1 MSISGGLRST
11 GASPTILVVDDEAAI
26 REVLE
31 MRLQKW
37 GFDVALAA
45 TGEEANRLAEKLD
58 PDVVLSDV
66 VLPELGGLDLLR
78 CLKAGNPD
86 RPVLLMTAYGSIDTA
101 VEAMKEGAQDFL
113 TKPIDYSK
121 LKSTLWA
128 LRQVAAQRGEMAQLS
143 SKLKQGGGLGPI
155 IGLSKPM
162 RAVFKLVRTLATNE
176 ASVIITGESGTG
188 KEVVAQAIHSLG
200 GRSSGP
206 FIAVNSAAIPEGL
219 IESEIF
225 GHERGSFT
233 GALSSRPGCFEQ
245 ADKGTL
251 FLDEI
256 GEMPAQLQPKLLR
269 ILEEGS
275 VRRLGGRREI
285 PFDVRV
291 MAATNRSPE
300 EAVRSGVL
308 RRDLFYRLNVFTIH
322 MPPLRQREGDVELL
336 MRHFVDI
343 FNTKHG
349 AEVEGASREAAAL
362 LESYPWP
369 GNVRELRNV
378 IERGVI
384 LARRGWLEAVHLPPY
399 VRRPDGAARTSIV
412 LPAGVSAAEAEKI
425 LLLETLQQVGNNKAE
440 AARQLGL
447 DAKTIRNKLKAYGVR
462 AVS

>member
-1 MSISGGLRST
+1 MSISGATPSLGS
-11 GASPTILVVDDEAAI
+11 SPTILVVDDEAAI

-37 GFDVALAA
+37 GFEVSLAA
-45 TGEEANRLAEKLD
+45 TGEEASRLAEKLD

-121 LKSTLWA
+121 LKATLWA
-128 LRQVAAQRGEMAQLS
+128 LRQEAEQRGAMVRLS
-143 SKLKQGGGLGPI
+143 TKLQKGGGLGPI

-188 KEVVAQAIHSLG
+188 KEVVAQTIHAMGS
-200 GRSSGP
+200 RSSGP
-206 FIAVNSAAIPEGL
+206 FVAVNSAAIPEGL

-233 GALSSRPGCFEQ
+233 GALSARPGCFEQ
-245 ADKGTL
+245 ADGGTL

-300 EAVRSGVL
+300 EAVRSGIL
-308 RRDLFYRLNVFTIH
+308 RRDLYYRLNVFTID

-336 MRHFVDI
+336 MRHFVDL

-349 AEVEGASREAAAL
+349 SEVEGASTEAAEL
-362 LESYPWP
+362 LAKYPWP

-447 DAKTIRNKLKAYGVR
+447 DAKTIRNKLKTYGVR
-462 AVS
+462 ALS

>member
-1 MSISGGLRST
+1 MSISRGARSSGT
-11 GASPTILVVDDEAAI
+11 KPTVLVVDDEAAI

-37 GFDVALAA
+37 GFEVSLAA
-45 TGEEANRLAEKLD
+45 TGEEASLLAEKLD

-66 VLPELGGLDLLR
+66 VLPEMGGLDLLR
-78 CLKAGNPD
+78 CLKAGNSD

-113 TKPIDYSK
+113 TKPLDYSK
-121 LKSTLWA
+121 LKATLWS
-128 LRQVAAQRGEMAQLS
+128 LREMVARRGEMARLS
-143 SKLKQGGGLGPI
+143 SKLKEGGGLGPI
-155 IGLSKPM
+155 VGLSKPM
-162 RAVFKLVRTLATNE
+162 RALFKLVRTLATNE

-188 KEVVAQAIHSLG
+188 KEVVAQTIHAMG
-200 GRSSGP
+200 NRAAGP
-206 FIAVNSAAIPEGL
+206 FVAVNSAAIPEGL

-269 ILEEGS
+269 ILEESS
-275 VRRLGGRREI
+275 VRRLGGRRQI

-291 MAATNRSPE
+291 MAATNRSPD
-300 EAVRSGVL
+300 EAVRTGVL

-336 MRHFVDI
+336 MRHFIDL

-349 AEVEGASREAAAL
+349 GEVEGASGEAAAL
-362 LESYPWP
+362 LMNYPWP

-384 LARRGWLEAVHLPPY
+384 LAERGWLEAVHLPPY
-399 VRRPDGAARTSIV
+399 VRRPDGSARTSIV

-425 LLLETLQQVGNNKAE
+425 LLLKTLEQVGNNKAE

-447 DAKTIRNKLKAYGVR
+447 DAKTIRNKLKSYGVR
-462 AVS
+462 ALS